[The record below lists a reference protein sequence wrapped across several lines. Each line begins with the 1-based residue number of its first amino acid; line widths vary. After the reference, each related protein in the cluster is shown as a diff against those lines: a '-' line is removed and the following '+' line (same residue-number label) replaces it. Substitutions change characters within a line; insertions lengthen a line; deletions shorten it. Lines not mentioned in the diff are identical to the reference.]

1 MSKKRDAEFDIV
13 KGILILCVVI
23 GHGGSDS
30 IADFISDFLDNSLN
44 SYCLTSMLLNISPP
58 LNKYI

>member
-30 IADFISDFLDNSLN
+30 IADFMYRFHIHEVDDPVFPVYVN
-44 SYCLTSMLLNISPP
+44 
-58 LNKYI
+58 